1 MVYRAKIT
9 RIREKVERRYDPKNY
24 NYVKDERD
32 VYVEVKSENEAELLE
47 YANKMAERNDVT
59 SFMYYMWNAWCK
71 EECERAFSRTVNWEH
86 FWRKWCGICDT
97 YGVFSATE
105 RFYAELSDRSR
116 NLLVARA
123 LEVYDKDCPKVLKD
137 SEHEIS

>member
-1 MVYRAKIT
+1 MVYRARIT
-9 RIREKVERRYDPKNY
+9 RIKEYAESLYDPKAY

-32 VYVEVKSENEAELLE
+32 LYVEVKTENEAELLE
-47 YANKMAERNDVT
+47 HVNRMAGRNDVT

-86 FWRKWCGICDT
+86 FWGKWCGICDKH
-97 YGVFSATE
+97 GVFGAAE
-105 RFYAELSDRSR
+105 RFYAELSCRSR

-123 LEVYDKDCPKVLKD
+123 LEVYEGDCEKELK
-137 SEHEIS
+137 EKQP